1 VKPIGGFF
9 ELEIRDGV
17 EYHKDAIRLNSG
29 RNALEYVLRAKRYRK
44 VHLPF
49 YACAAVLQPID
60 RLGVSFAFYHINE
73 QFEPVF
79 DLTSLRGDE
88 AFVYV
93 NYFGL
98 FDEVVESLAQT
109 CRSLIVDN
117 AQSFYARPI
126 SGVDTIYSPRKFFG
140 VPDGSYL
147 YTDRPM
153 NEPLELDESYE
164 RCEYLLRRIDKGSED
179 TYPQFLKSK
188 EAFDG
193 LPLRSMSDLTR
204 RMLQGIDYDEA
215 ARRRVSNYR
224 VLHEAL
230 RGMNSLDRDLGDG
243 QVPMVY
249 PFLGSRKGL
258 RDYLISRRIYVARYW
273 PNVLEWAKQGSVEH
287 EYAKNLAP
295 LPVDQRYAASDM
307 EAIVGAVTEYE
318 GRLERAD

>member
-9 ELEIRDGV
+9 ELEIRDGI
-17 EYHKDAIRLNSG
+17 EYHKDALRLNSG

-49 YACAAVLQPID
+49 YTCDAVLQPID
-60 RLGVSFAFYHINE
+60 RLAVSFAFYHINE
-73 QFEPVF
+73 RFEPVF
-79 DLTSLRGDE
+79 DLTSLKGDE

-98 FDEVVESLAQT
+98 FDEVVESLAGI
-109 CRSLIVDN
+109 CRNLIVDN
-117 AQSFYARPI
+117 AQAFYSMPI
-126 SGVDTIYSPRKFFG
+126 PGVDTFYSPRKFFG
-140 VPDGSYL
+140 VTDGSYL
-147 YTDRPM
+147 YTDRPL
-153 NEPLELDESYE
+153 NEPLEREESYE
-164 RCEYLLRRIDKGSED
+164 RCEHLLRRIDSGPED
-179 TYPQFLKSK
+179 AYPRFLKS
-188 EAFDG
+188 EEVFDS

-204 RMLQGIDYDEA
+204 RILRGIDYDEA

-224 VLHEAL
+224 GLHEAL
-230 RGMNSLDRDLGDG
+230 RGVNSLGCDLRDG

-273 PNVLEWAKQGSVEH
+273 PNVLEWTKEGSVEH
-287 EYAKNLAP
+287 EYAMNLVP
-295 LPVDQRYAASDM
+295 LPVDQRYDTSDM

-318 GRLERAD
+318 GLLERAG